1 MTLVTVNF
9 SILYQS
15 LVNYTDINNNMSK
28 KKFKDTNVGKFLLQK
43 IPSVVGAIAGDTPVG
58 SVIQAIIG
66 GSDMSPEDK
75 EVALKKLDIER
86 AEIDG
91 TTRRWVAD
99 ARSGSWLAA
108 NVRPLTLVFLTSSY
122 VAGWYM
128 GYPLDDITGLLTIVI
143 GGYFGSRGVEK
154 VFGNNKHK

>member
-1 MTLVTVNF
+1 
-9 SILYQS
+9 
-15 LVNYTDINNNMSK
+15 MSK

-66 GSDMSPEDK
+66 GSDMSEADK
-75 EVALKKLDIER
+75 QVALKKLEIER

-108 NVRPLTLVFLTSSY
+108 NVRPLTLVFLVISY

-128 GYPLDDITGLLTIVI
+128 GYPLDNITGLLTIVI

-154 VFGNNKHK
+154 VFGNNKHR